1 MTHRRAG
8 IIPRNDE
15 MLAGLRGVLA
25 GVEVGSIRTK
35 FVMVG
40 VALGAAGLI
49 FFVTGARLF
58 GLPALSARVL
68 QFANPVAEVTFV
80 VDLLM
85 LPLALSKKL
94 RISVGFAI
102 RVSSFVFGIVLWMFS
117 AIVCFVFWGYSGL
130 FLGLACLGAG
140 VFPVAFLAAAL
151 HSQWVLVSALAVEG
165 ILTVGAWAIG
175 SAMIDSALLYAQ

>member
-1 MTHRRAG
+1 MTHGNAG
-8 IIPRNDE
+8 ITPRKDE
-15 MLAGLRGVLA
+15 MLAGLPRVDL

-35 FVMVG
+35 FVKVG

-49 FFVTGARLF
+49 FFMAGARLF

-80 VDLLM
+80 VDLVM

-102 RVSSFVFGIVLWMFS
+102 RVSAFVFGIVLWMFS
-117 AIVCFVFWGYSGL
+117 AIVCFVFWRYLGV
-130 FLGLACLGAG
+130 FLGLICLGVG
-140 VFPVAFLAAAL
+140 VLPVAFLAAAL
-151 HSQWVLVSALAVEG
+151 HSQWVLVAALGVEA
-165 ILTVGAWAIG
+165 ILTLGAWAIG
-175 SAMIDSALLYAQ
+175 SALVESVRLG